1 MTLMNTPEF
10 VGNRFKTIYNQYFS
24 NHEISLF
31 LHPERIRLKMKTILI
46 SKLDSINPKV
56 KAINLNLYASES
68 NTDRQIVAS
77 LNRKADD
84 GEKNARLE

>member
-1 MTLMNTPEF
+1 
-10 VGNRFKTIYNQYFS
+10 
-24 NHEISLF
+24 

>member
-46 SKLDSINPKV
+46 SKQDSIDPEAD
-56 KAINLNLYASES
+56 AINLNLCASGS
-68 NTDRQIVAS
+68 NT
-77 LNRKADD
+77 
-84 GEKNARLE
+84 G